1 MNQKRSYTDIQY
13 IILFVIIG
21 IILLFQYSSNF
32 SFDETLLFI
41 ELILAYIWITA
52 LLIYAKLKF
61 DLHVFEPI
69 SIIAAIYEGIF
80 IFKPIIDLRNQSM
93 IEHGISVIS
102 GGDKATLLFVLGFTI
117 FYFSYYLNHRK
128 ITYRGRNIIK
138 MQKNDFPLKK
148 EQLLTLY
155 ISWIIVFILCIYCMI
170 TEGLSLQY
178 IFSFGSEGTR
188 SISDESSVLSFLSNL
203 GITLVTLWLMI
214 LEYSDNKIFKLT
226 ITFLS
231 IIYILMRNARWL
243 MLVFIISPIVLYY
256 IKRKKEPQIFK
267 IVLIGFIGL
276 TIFAWMQ
283 VNRAILASGNGIQG
297 WGNQGFSLEVLL
309 APLESDLSTYRT
321 FYSMVEK
328 YPSQYPY
335 MLGTTFFY
343 ALVLFIPRV
352 IWVGKPDNPVRDM
365 IENSLN
371 IKARQSGTA
380 VANIGEYYANF
391 GLLGIMVFMYILGW
405 VSSSLKKYVFQ
416 REDLDIYIMY
426 SILYPLFFQ
435 WIARGNFSGNL
446 YLTFFAVL
454 PILLKNF
461 FIKERGSVKNL

>member
-13 IILFVIIG
+13 ILLFVIIG
-21 IILLFQYSSNF
+21 IILLFQYSNNF
-32 SFDETLLFI
+32 SLDETLLFI
-41 ELILAYIWITA
+41 ELMLAYIWITA

-61 DLHVFEPI
+61 DLHIFEPI

-80 IFKPIIDLRNQSM
+80 IFKPIIDLRNHSM

-102 GGDKATLLFVLGFTI
+102 GGDKATLLFILGFTF

-128 ITYRGRNIIK
+128 IIYRGRDIIRT
-138 MQKNDFPLKK
+138 QKNNFRLKK

-178 IFSFGSEGTR
+178 IFSFGSEGLR
-188 SISDESSVLSFLSNL
+188 SISDESSVLSFLSNF

-214 LEYSDNKIFKLT
+214 LEYSDNKIIKLV

-243 MLVFIISPIVLYY
+243 MLVFIISPIALYY

-267 IVLIGFIGL
+267 IVLIGLIGL

-283 VNRAILASGNGIQG
+283 VNRSILASGNGMQG
-297 WGNQGFSLEVLL
+297 WGNQGFSLDVLL

-391 GLLGIMVFMYILGW
+391 GLLGVMVFMYLLGW
-405 VSSSLKKYVFQ
+405 ICSSLKKYVFQ
-416 REDLDIYIMY
+416 QEDLDIYIMY
-426 SILYPLFFQ
+426 SILYPLLFQ

-454 PILLKNF
+454 PIVLKKIF
-461 FIKERGSVKNL
+461 MKEREEV

>member
-461 FIKERGSVKNL
+461 FIKEREGV